1 MNIVAKIVGMSLK
14 RWFAGPRPIEVR
26 SAQTARARIPREK
39 CLRLLPLEALHR
51 AVLEQEA
58 AAVDRVGIL
67 AERVNEMIGRVPVLL
82 IKSQ

>member
-14 RWFAGPRPIEVR
+14 RWFAGPKLIEVR
-26 SAQTARARIPREK
+26 SVPTARARTPREK
-39 CLRLLPLEALHR
+39 CLRLLLLEALHR

-58 AAVDRVGIL
+58 AVADRVGIL